1 MVEIHEC
8 RVSPLGDGIF
18 LWTNV
23 IDGPDYAN
31 VFLEKIAIVQY
42 DRFTVDY
49 PDKQNILVELT
60 RENLGENRKEVK
72 MTISSVAFD
81 FEKYFYFVYIKTIG
95 QPTSSDG
102 TETYCDSDLVISAAV
117 NLLPLYH
124 TKIKLLKEYVKTCG
138 KNEQL
143 IIDIILKEEIF
154 KNSLTLGEFSTSV
167 QIWDDLLNYDLAQA
181 NHKTSYEGYKNVQNN
196 KQITL

>member
-42 DRFTVDY
+42 DRFTIDY

-60 RENLGENRKEVK
+60 GENLGEDRKEVK
-72 MTISSVAFD
+72 MTISSAAFD
-81 FEKYFYFVYIKTIG
+81 FERYFYFVYIKTIG
-95 QPTSSDG
+95 QPTSSNG

-124 TKIKLLKEYVKTCG
+124 TKIKLLKEYVKTWG

-181 NHKTSYEGYKNVQNN
+181 NHKISYEGYKNVQNN

>member
-60 RENLGENRKEVK
+60 EENLGENRKEVK
-72 MTISSVAFD
+72 MTISSAAFD
-81 FEKYFYFVYIKTIG
+81 FEKYFYFIYIKTIG
-95 QPTSSDG
+95 QPTSSNG

>member
-42 DRFTVDY
+42 DRFTIDY

-60 RENLGENRKEVK
+60 GENLEENRKEVK
-72 MTISSVAFD
+72 MTISSAAFD
-81 FEKYFYFVYIKTIG
+81 FEKYFYFIYIKTIG
-95 QPTSSDG
+95 QPTSSNG

>member
-42 DRFTVDY
+42 DKFTIDY

-60 RENLGENRKEVK
+60 GENLGENRKEVK

-81 FEKYFYFVYIKTIG
+81 FERYFYFVYIKTIG
-95 QPTSSDG
+95 QPTSNGG
-102 TETYCDSDLVISAAV
+102 TETYCDSDLIISAAV

-167 QIWDDLLNYDLAQA
+167 QIWDDLLNYDIAQA

>member
-23 IDGPDYAN
+23 IDGLDYAN

-42 DRFTVDY
+42 DKFTIDY

-60 RENLGENRKEVK
+60 GENLGEDRKEVK
-72 MTISSVAFD
+72 MTISSAAFD
-81 FEKYFYFVYIKTIG
+81 FERYFYFVYIKTIG
-95 QPTSSDG
+95 QPTSSNG

>member
-23 IDGPDYAN
+23 IDSPDYAN

-42 DRFTVDY
+42 DKFTIDY

-60 RENLGENRKEVK
+60 GENLGEDRKEVK
-72 MTISSVAFD
+72 MTISSAAFD
-81 FEKYFYFVYIKTIG
+81 FERYFYFVYIKTIG
-95 QPTSSDG
+95 QPTSSNG

>member
-42 DRFTVDY
+42 DRFTIDY

-72 MTISSVAFD
+72 MTISSAAFD
-81 FEKYFYFVYIKTIG
+81 FEKYFYFIYIKTIG
-95 QPTSSDG
+95 QPTSSNG

>member
-23 IDGPDYAN
+23 IDGPDYVN

-42 DRFTVDY
+42 DKFTIDY

-60 RENLGENRKEVK
+60 GENLGEDRKEVK
-72 MTISSVAFD
+72 MTISSAAFD
-81 FEKYFYFVYIKTIG
+81 FERYFYFVYIKTIG
-95 QPTSSDG
+95 QPTSSNG

-143 IIDIILKEEIF
+143 IIDIILKEEILDF
-154 KNSLTLGEFSTSV
+154 IMKNPLML
-167 QIWDDLLNYDLAQA
+167 
-181 NHKTSYEGYKNVQNN
+181 
-196 KQITL
+196 

>member
-42 DRFTVDY
+42 DKFTIDY
-49 PDKQNILVELT
+49 PDKQNIL
-60 RENLGENRKEVK
+60 GEDRKEVK
-72 MTISSVAFD
+72 MTISSAAFD
-81 FEKYFYFVYIKTIG
+81 FERYFYFVYIKTIG
-95 QPTSSDG
+95 QPTSSNG

>member
-31 VFLEKIAIVQY
+31 VSLEKIAIVQY
-42 DRFTVDY
+42 DRFTIDY

-60 RENLGENRKEVK
+60 GENLGEDRKEVK
-72 MTISSVAFD
+72 MTISNIAFD

-95 QPTSSDG
+95 QPTSSNG
-102 TETYCDSDLVISAAV
+102 TETYCNSDLVISAAV

>member
-60 RENLGENRKEVK
+60 GENLGENRKEVK
-72 MTISSVAFD
+72 MTISSAAFD
-81 FEKYFYFVYIKTIG
+81 FEKYFYFIYIKTIG
-95 QPTSSDG
+95 QPTSSNG